1 MSEVWTDEQIY
12 QYAMDHAKARSQAH
26 WDRWMTD
33 PTSANMWTT
42 YNSVLNPDWIDPWFE
57 HELYGTTN
65 AEPSGNTEGFQ
76 QTQNMYLM
84 YCYLKNKGWN
94 KYSLTA
100 LLASNIVESTVSGGA
115 WQNGMHP
122 YYNIVGYDSTYITG
136 MEGYQNWANA
146 SGPIPGS
153 TALFLDESDHTM
165 YRKRREGGSW
175 AAVKMWEIKTI
186 RGDDG
191 YYHPYIIDGV
201 IQWDKSQNGQGYY
214 FRDSNV
220 GYGLVQW
227 TPFTVLIS
235 HAGLAV
241 PYYGNRHWQLN
252 QTLQMMVLEFERQ
265 CAMEASPDNQWAG
278 EGHPYYGEWQDASA
292 AAGFF
297 LYQGNRVSYGSSM
310 TWDDWCNDAFVEWAF
325 DKCDELGITDPEAR
339 DWAARMTGMSIFGIA
354 YLHNQYVDHGFQ
366 SSTLWIKHA
375 IEYWDAHGGGDI
387 RDVPRPR
394 DLPESEL
401 DQYHTSQRDFIAMIS
416 NPIRRRRNR
425 KNVTIFV

>member
-42 YNSVLNPDWIDPWFE
+42 YNTILNPNWVDPWFE
-57 HELYGTTN
+57 HELYGNTN
-65 AEPSGNTEGFQ
+65 IAPSGNTEGFKE
-76 QTQNMYLM
+76 TQNMYM
-84 YCYLKNKGWN
+84 IYCYLKNKGWG
-94 KYSLTA
+94 KYALTA
-100 LLASNIVESTVSGGA
+100 LLASNRVESHVSGGV
-115 WQNGMHP
+115 WQSGMHP
-122 YYNIVGYDSTYITG
+122 YGTIVGYDSTYITG
-136 MEGYQNWANA
+136 MANYTNWHSYNSVCTWTAETTDERTGVDYQLPAD
-146 SGPIPGS
+146 PGS
-153 TALFLDESDHTM
+153 
-165 YRKRREGGSW
+165 W
-175 AAVKMWEIKTI
+175 NAVKKYYIKTDTDSFGHTYPLI
-186 RGDDG
+186 PLRFDTNSVN
-191 YYHPYIIDGV
+191 P
-201 IQWDKSQNGQGYY
+201 QAY

-227 TPFTVLIS
+227 TPFGVLIS
-235 HAGLAV
+235 HAGLTV
-241 PYYGNRHWQLN
+241 PYYGNRHWQINL
-252 QTLQMMVLEFERQ
+252 TLQLMVLEFERK
-265 CAMEASPDNQWAG
+265 CAMEASPNDQWAG
-278 EGHPYYGEWQDASA
+278 DGHPYYGEWQDASA
-292 AAGFF
+292 ASGFF
-297 LYQGNRVSYGSSM
+297 TYQGNSIYYGSPM
-310 TWDDWCNDAFVEWAF
+310 TWDAWCNDAFVQWAY

-339 DWAARMTGMSIFGIA
+339 DWAARQTGMSIFGRA
-354 YLHNQYVDHGFQ
+354 YLHNRYVDHSFQ

-401 DQYHTSQRDFIAMIS
+401 DQYHTSQGDFIAMIS